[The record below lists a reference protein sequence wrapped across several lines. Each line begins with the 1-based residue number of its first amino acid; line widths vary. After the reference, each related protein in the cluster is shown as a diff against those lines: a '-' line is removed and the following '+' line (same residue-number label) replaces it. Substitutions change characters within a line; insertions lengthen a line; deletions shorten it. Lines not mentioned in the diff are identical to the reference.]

1 MSRTRETIVLKEGD
15 QVVHQSHPGRFAVIG
30 IQKRQHLNEYSDA
43 IVIRSVEGVELTVLE
58 SSVRKVAGTPLG
70 AVADEEE

>member
-43 IVIRSVEGVELTVLE
+43 IVELTVLE
-58 SSVRKVAGTPLG
+58 SSVRKVEGTPLG